1 MSEIVD
7 LILPENLTQMQL
19 ELKIYEA
26 IEKYLLQNNRS
37 WCESSIIDNI
47 DALKIVK
54 DKVIAENKSKYD
66 IDFWL
71 NVERLNRKNMLE
83 INKILLVSKETI
95 LLEDIENRID
105 CYSKIRFKHNEIDL
119 INKQYRL
126 LQEIFCSRLEAKNEW
141 NE

>member
-7 LILPENLTQMQL
+7 LKLPENLTQMQL

-126 LQEIFCSRLEAKNEW
+126 LQEIFCSRLEAKNE
-141 NE
+141 

>member
-126 LQEIFCSRLEAKNEW
+126 LQEIFCSRLEAKNE
-141 NE
+141 